1 MVPPSSQGEALHG
14 DRGLDFVFLEN
25 HSVYSLCE
33 GTIFISEL
41 AAHAKKNGFQYLSI
55 CDTNGFYGIVR
66 FVDACRDEGLLP
78 VISSRIKSGSFN
90 GILVA
95 RTMRGYAKICNFIS
109 QIRLDPE
116 YDLKGA
122 LKADKD
128 YYVITADRDLIA
140 SCGPD
145 IYAEIN
151 VLQSNYFDIY
161 RYAKER
167 KVRPVL
173 IYPVYFKDNAG
184 YDLHRLLRAIHAN
197 KKLSALC
204 DDDAVQHPDAR
215 FIPAEE
221 VPARFAHI
229 ADAVAN
235 TIAIAESS
243 QFEFRTGS
251 AIFPKY
257 TENAFSVLKEMCYA
271 NIEKRYPGST
281 GGDRKRVVARL
292 EKELAVIE
300 RKNFADYFLVVQDIV
315 KQTMYTCGRG
325 SAASSIVS
333 YLLFITHVDPIRH
346 NLFFE
351 RFINDGRADP
361 PDIDVDFPWD
371 MRDDILAYIFN
382 RYSSDNV
389 AMVSNHITFSVRSSV
404 REVAKVYGTP
414 ENDIKKIT
422 KNIGYYYN
430 RNIDEFLNYSKN
442 KNTTDEWINIYRQAV
457 LINGMVR
464 HMSVHC
470 GGVVITPKPV
480 RYYIPVEEAAKG
492 VNIIQLEKDQA
503 EDFGFV
509 KIDILGNRSLAVV
522 RDALAL
528 VKEHYGKEIKYEDFN
543 PIDDKKTISMLAKGD
558 SMGVFYV
565 ESPAMRQLQKKS
577 GKGDYEHLVIHSSII
592 RPAANRWINEYL
604 ERLRGKPFKAL
615 IHGMEKILEE
625 TYGIMCYQED
635 ITKIAME
642 VADFSL
648 SEGEELRK
656 VVSKKSKQKRKME
669 LRDKMYENLRK
680 KNIDDKTIA
689 ELWDMIESFSGYSFC
704 KAHSA
709 SYALLSF
716 KSCYLKAHYPAEF
729 MGAVM
734 NNKGGFYTTLAY
746 MSEARRMGLRIISPD
761 INESRYEFFGQG
773 KAVYIGFMQI
783 KSLSRKGIMS
793 IIRERD
799 ANGRFRGL
807 FDFLARTDAGLAN
820 TEILIKAGC
829 FNKLEKYNQPQMLF
843 VARKFFHGR
852 QRTSSGELFTE
863 AKQEEIIPPPM
874 RNIGYDQKLKQ
885 ELEIYDSFISIHPMT
900 YYRKSIKEKGI
911 IPAKDIE
918 NYTGRRIKIAGI
930 LITSKTVMTKDD
942 ELMKFISFE
951 DETAIFE
958 SVFFPESYKKF
969 ALMLSYQRPYILTGT
984 VDSEFDTVI
993 FNAAD
998 IRFV

>member
-1 MVPPSSQGEALHG
+1 MN
-14 DRGLDFVFLEN
+14 DFVFLEN

-41 AAHAKKNGFQYLSI
+41 SAYARENGFHYLSI

-66 FVDACRDEGLLP
+66 FIDACRDEGLTP
-78 VISSRIKSGSFN
+78 VISSRIKSRYFN

-95 RTMRGYAKICNFIS
+95 RTMRGYAKICNLIS

-116 YDLKGA
+116 YDLKST
-122 LKADKD
+122 LKADRD
-128 YYVITADRDLIA
+128 YYVITADIDMIA
-140 SCGPD
+140 KGGANL
-145 IYAEIN
+145 YAEVN
-151 VLQSNYFDIY
+151 VLQNNYFDIY

-167 KVRPVL
+167 KIKPVL
-173 IYPVYFKDNAG
+173 IYPVYFKGNAG
-184 YDLHRLLRAIHAN
+184 SDLHRLLRAIHSN
-197 KKLSALC
+197 KKLSALG
-204 DDDAVQHPDAR
+204 DDDAVQHPDSR
-215 FIPAEE
+215 FIPVEE
-221 VPARFAHI
+221 VLARFAHI
-229 ADAVAN
+229 ADAAAN
-235 TIAIAESS
+235 TRDIAESS
-243 QFEFRTGS
+243 QFEFKTGG

-257 TENAFSVLKEMCYA
+257 TENGFRVLKEMCYA
-271 NIEKRYPGST
+271 NIEKRYPGSS
-281 GGDRKRVVARL
+281 GGERKAVVARL

-351 RFINDGRADP
+351 RFINDGRTDP

-382 RYSSDNV
+382 KYSSDNV

-414 ENDIKKIT
+414 ESDIKKIT

-430 RNIDEFLNYSKN
+430 RNIDEFRNYSKN
-442 KNTTDEWINIYRQAV
+442 KDTADEWRSIYEQAV
-457 LINGMVR
+457 EINGMVR

-480 RYYIPVEEAAKG
+480 RYYIPVEKAAKG

-509 KIDILGNRSLAVV
+509 KIDVLGNRSLAVV

-528 VKEHYGKEIKYEDFN
+528 VKEHYDKDIRYEDFN
-543 PIDDKKTISMLAKGD
+543 PVDDKKTISMLAKGD

-577 GKGDYEHLVIHSSII
+577 GMGDYEHLVIHSSII

-604 ERLRGKPFKAL
+604 ERLRGKPFKA
-615 IHGMEKILEE
+615 IISGMEKILEE

-642 VADFSL
+642 IADFTL

-656 VVSKKSKQKRKME
+656 VVSKKSKLKRKME
-669 LRDKMYENLRK
+669 LRDKMYENLRR

-734 NNKGGFYTTLAY
+734 NNRGGFYTTLAY
-746 MSEARRMGLRIISPD
+746 ISEARRMGLKIIPPD

-773 KAVYIGFMQI
+773 KSVYIGFMQI
-783 KSLSRKGIMS
+783 KSLSRKGIVS
-793 IIRERD
+793 ITRERD
-799 ANGRFRGL
+799 ANGKFSGL
-807 FDFLARTDAGLAN
+807 FDFLLRTDAGQAD

-829 FNKLEKYNQPQMLF
+829 FSNLEKYNQPQMLF
-843 VARKFFHGR
+843 VARKFFNSR
-852 QRTSSGELFTE
+852 QRVSSGELFSE
-863 AKQEEIIPPPM
+863 IKQNEIIPPPM
-874 RNIGYDQKLKQ
+874 RNISSEQKLKQ
-885 ELEIYDSFISIHPMT
+885 ELEIYDSLISIHPMI

-911 IPAKDIE
+911 VLAKDIE
-918 NYTGRRIKIAGI
+918 NYIGRRIKTAGI

-958 SVFFPESYKKF
+958 SVFFPEAYKKF
-969 ALMLSYQRPYILTGT
+969 ALMLSYQRPYILTGM
-984 VDSEFDTVI
+984 VDSEFDTII
-993 FNAAD
+993 FNVGD
-998 IRFV
+998 IRLV

>member
-1 MVPPSSQGEALHG
+1 MSN
-14 DRGLDFVFLEN
+14 FVFLEN

-41 AAHAKKNGFQYLSI
+41 AAYAKENGFRYLPI

-66 FVDACRDEGLLP
+66 FIDACRDEGLAP
-78 VISSRIKSGSFN
+78 VIASRIKSRLFN

-116 YDLKGA
+116 YDLKND
-122 LKADKD
+122 LKADRD
-128 YYVITADRDLIA
+128 YYVITGDRDVLGTKNA
-140 SCGPD
+140 NL
-145 IYAEIN
+145 YAEVN
-151 VLQSNYFDIY
+151 VLQNNYFDIY
-161 RYAKER
+161 RYAKE
-167 KVRPVL
+167 KKIKPVL
-173 IYPVYFKDNAG
+173 IYPVYFKDDAG
-184 YDLHRLLRAIHAN
+184 CDLHRLLRAIHAN
-197 KKLSALC
+197 KKLSAIGSA
-204 DDDAVQHPDAR
+204 DVQHPGAR

-221 VPARFAHI
+221 VVARFAHI
-229 ADAVAN
+229 ADAASN
-235 TIAIAESS
+235 TKEIAEGA
-243 QFEFRTGS
+243 QFDFKIGS

-257 TENAFSVLKEMCYA
+257 TENGFRVLKGMCCT
-271 NIEKRYPGST
+271 NIEKRYPAVS
-281 GGDRKRVVARL
+281 GDMRRAITERL
-292 EKELAVIE
+292 GRELAVIE
-300 RKNFADYFLVVQDIV
+300 RKGFADYFLVVQDIV

-333 YLLFITHVDPIRH
+333 YLLFITHVDPIKH

-351 RFINDGRADP
+351 RFINDGRTDP

-371 MRDDILAYIFN
+371 MRDDILAYIFDK
-382 RYSSDNV
+382 YSQDNV

-414 ENDIKKIT
+414 ESDIKKIT

-430 RNIDEFLNYSKN
+430 RNIDEIRNYSKN
-442 KNTTDEWINIYRQAV
+442 ANTSDEWRSIYSKAV
-457 LINGMVR
+457 GINGMMR

-528 VKEHYGKEIKYEDFN
+528 IKDHYGKEIRYEEFN
-543 PIDDKKTISMLAKGD
+543 PLDDKKTISMLAKGD

-577 GKGDYEHLVIHSSII
+577 GMGDYEHLVIHSSII

-604 ERLRGKPFKAL
+604 ERLRGKQFKAL
-615 IHGMEKILEE
+615 IPGMENILGE

-642 VADFSL
+642 IAGFTL

-669 LRDKMYENLRK
+669 LRDKIYENLRK
-680 KNIDDKTIA
+680 KNIGDKVIA

-746 MSEARRMGLRIISPD
+746 MSEARRMGLKINPPD
-761 INESRYEFFGQG
+761 INESRYEFFGQRDS
-773 KAVYIGFMQI
+773 VCIGFMQI
-783 KSLSRKGIMS
+783 KSLSRKCVMS

-799 ANGRFRGL
+799 ATGKFSGL
-807 FDFLARTDAGLAN
+807 FDFLVRTGTGLAD

-829 FNKLEKYNQPQMLF
+829 FGKAEKYNQPQMLF
-843 VARKFFHGR
+843 LARKFFHGR
-852 QRTSSGELFTE
+852 RSVSSGELFSDV
-863 AKQEEIIPPPM
+863 KQQEIIPPPM
-874 RNIGYDQKLKQ
+874 RNISHDQKLKQ
-885 ELEIYDSFISIHPMT
+885 ELEIYDSFVSIHPMI

-911 IPAKDIE
+911 IFAKDIE
-918 NYTGRRIKIAGI
+918 NYIGRRIKVAGI
-930 LITSKTVMTKDD
+930 LITSKTVMTKED

-958 SVFFPESYKKF
+958 SVFFPEAYKKF
-969 ALMLSYQRPYILTGT
+969 ALMLSYQRPYILTGK
-984 VDSEFDTVI
+984 VDAEFDTVI
-993 FNAAD
+993 FNVMD

>member
-1 MVPPSSQGEALHG
+1 MN
-14 DRGLDFVFLEN
+14 DFVFLEN

-41 AAHAKKNGFQYLSI
+41 TAYAKENGFRYLSI

-66 FVDACRDEGLLP
+66 FVDACRDEGIAP
-78 VISSRIKSGSFN
+78 VISSRIKSRFFN

-109 QIRLDPE
+109 QIRLDSE
-116 YDLKGA
+116 YDLKDY
-122 LKADKD
+122 LKADSD
-128 YYVITADRDLIA
+128 YYVITGDRDVLDKKNA
-140 SCGPD
+140 NL
-145 IYAEIN
+145 YAEVN
-151 VLQSNYFDIY
+151 VLQNNYFDTY
-161 RYAKER
+161 RYAKE
-167 KVRPVL
+167 KKIKPVL
-173 IYPVYFKDNAG
+173 IYPVYFKDDAG
-184 YDLHRLLRAIHAN
+184 CDLHRLLRAIHAN
-197 KKLSALC
+197 KKLSALG
-204 DDDAVQHPDAR
+204 DGDVVQHPDAR

-221 VPARFAHI
+221 ALARFAHMT
-229 ADAVAN
+229 DAIAN
-235 TIAIAESS
+235 TKEIAENAR
-243 QFEFRTGS
+243 FEFKIGS

-257 TENAFSVLKEMCYA
+257 AENGFRVLKEMCYA
-271 NIEKRYPGST
+271 NIEKRYPAVSDEMRRAVT
-281 GGDRKRVVARL
+281 GRL

-300 RKNFADYFLVVQDIV
+300 RKRFADYFLVVHDIV

-333 YLLFITHVDPIRH
+333 YLLFITHVDPIKH

-351 RFINDGRADP
+351 RFINDGRTDP

-371 MRDDILAYIFN
+371 MRDDILAYIFKK
-382 RYSSDNV
+382 YSQDNV

-414 ENDIKKIT
+414 ESDIKKIT
-422 KNIGYYYN
+422 KNIGFYYN
-430 RNIDEFLNYSKN
+430 RNIDEIRNYSKN
-442 KNTTDEWINIYRQAV
+442 TKTSDEWRSIYSQAV
-457 LINGMVR
+457 AINGMMR

-480 RYYIPVEEAAKG
+480 RYYIPVEKAAKG

-528 VKEHYGKEIKYEDFN
+528 VKEHYGKEIRYEEFN
-543 PIDDKKTISMLAKGD
+543 PLDDKKTISMLAKGD

-577 GKGDYEHLVIHSSII
+577 GMGDYEHLVIHSSII

-604 ERLRGKPFKAL
+604 ERLRGKQFKAL
-615 IHGMEKILEE
+615 IPGMENILGE

-642 VADFSL
+642 IADFTL

-680 KNIDDKTIA
+680 KNIDDKVIA

-734 NNKGGFYTTLAY
+734 NNKGGFYTTFAY
-746 MSEARRMGLRIISPD
+746 ISEARRMGLKIIPPD

-773 KAVYIGFMQI
+773 NSVYIGFMQI
-783 KSLSRKGIMS
+783 KSLSAKGIMS

-799 ANGRFRGL
+799 THGKFRGL
-807 FDFLARTDAGLAN
+807 FDFLVRTDAGPADI
-820 TEILIKAGC
+820 EILIKSGC
-829 FNKLEKYNQPQMLF
+829 FGKIEKYNQPQMLF
-843 VARKFFHGR
+843 LARKFFHSR
-852 QRTSSGELFTE
+852 RIVSSEELFNDV
-863 AKQEEIIPPPM
+863 KQREIIPPPM
-874 RNIGYDQKLKQ
+874 RNINYEQRLKQ
-885 ELEIYDSFISIHPMT
+885 ELEIYDSFVSIHPMS

-911 IPAKDIE
+911 VFAKDIE
-918 NYTGRRIKIAGI
+918 NYIERRIKVAGI
-930 LITSKTVMTKDD
+930 LITSKTVMTKED

-958 SVFFPESYKKF
+958 SVFFPKAYKKF
-969 ALMLSYQRPYILTGT
+969 ALMLSYQRPYILTGK
-984 VDSEFDTVI
+984 VDAEFDTVI
-993 FNAAD
+993 FNTID